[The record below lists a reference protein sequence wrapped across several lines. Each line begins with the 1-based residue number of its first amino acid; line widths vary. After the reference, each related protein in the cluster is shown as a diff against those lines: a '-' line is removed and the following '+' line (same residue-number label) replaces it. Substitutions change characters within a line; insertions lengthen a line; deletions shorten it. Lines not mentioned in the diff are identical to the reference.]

1 MRVEKKTL
9 LWAYQI
15 FSLVKPCRFLSSED
29 IKPIEKFAVKTMKK
43 KSGIRGEVVGR
54 VVKSK

>member
-1 MRVEKKTL
+1 MRVEKKTF

-29 IKPIEKFAVKTMKK
+29 IKPLEKFAVKTMKK
-43 KSGIRGEVVGR
+43 SSIRGEVVGR